1 MLNKLDKYYKDLED
15 KNNYDLKYKIDNF
28 ISDIKSEYESY
39 NKIISLLNSEISI
52 LSNQQINDQ
61 MIMMPLPSFNQP
73 NN

>member
-1 MLNKLDKYYKDLED
+1 MLNKLEKYYKDLED